1 MNLSDSF
8 LRTVY
13 SASPKPHSP
22 LLHSAELCPLPPGR
36 QQVYG
41 ATCKHFPPCASLQHV
56 GSSCFKTKKVIL
68 NRERAADAFCSTRGL
83 NKAHK
88 AISWGLGVEV
98 GGGWKCVIHTSF
110 TEKNFPYNH
119 VGTES
124 AGTEQAGCEWTHR
137 IGKCVPILTGYPLP
151 VRNWT
156 LPRQCVGQAYI

>member
-1 MNLSDSF
+1 MPALS
-8 LRTVY
+8 LI
-13 SASPKPHSP
+13 P

-36 QQVYG
+36 QQVCG

-68 NRERAADAFCSTRGL
+68 NRERAADAFCSTMGL

-88 AISWGLGVEV
+88 AISQGV
-98 GGGWKCVIHTSF
+98 GGGGRVEVCDSYQFHRKEFSLEPSVLLAHR
-110 TEKNFPYNH
+110 
-119 VGTES
+119 ES
-124 AGTEQAGCEWTHR
+124 AGMEQAGCEWTHR

-156 LPRQCVGQAYI
+156 LPRQWVGQAYI